1 MRRSPTKEK
10 EIYDSAKKMVENPKT
25 QLPVSTIGIQ
35 ARKKALRELRVTPAW
50 RAAEIEA
57 EKEAAESRV
66 AEEAASAEAAAEMD
80 ENAEPDTTAD
90 AE

>member
-57 EKEAAESRV
+57 EKEAALE
-66 AEEAASAEAAAEMD
+66 AERAKEV
-80 ENAEPDTTAD
+80 AEPDADAPEATTTPTTAD